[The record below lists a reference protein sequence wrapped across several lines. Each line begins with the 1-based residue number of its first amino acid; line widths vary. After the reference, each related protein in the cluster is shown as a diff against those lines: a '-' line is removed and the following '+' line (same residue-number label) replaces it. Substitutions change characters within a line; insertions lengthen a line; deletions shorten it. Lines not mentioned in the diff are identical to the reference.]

1 MDDRERLQHYLEWR
15 ERTDRP
21 AQRAV
26 HRRRIRSALVGA
38 AVGVVGI
45 AGFAWISYGTRG
57 SAWLA
62 RHDAPATAGSAT
74 DIARADVARDRD
86 VARDG
91 DGAAEPQSLTPPPPV
106 ASTTPPVIERAP
118 AAPPAPRTAAR
129 RTSRAGVRTP
139 ARGAAAPQ
147 PVQADESTAPSAA
160 PSERVAMAPDAT
172 RGVGGDSTTT
182 VVIAIPSTPSAS
194 AATPTTPQATAAA
207 PTAPPLSAAAP
218 TMPQPTAEAPLQLP
232 PSAQDAPDATVVVSV
247 PPAPGTITSIE
258 SKPDC
263 ADVTAADS
271 PDGRTR
277 GQRVADCARDWL
289 KGQSQEFRD
298 GVKRETEDFR
308 TGLDRVGR
316 GLQWLGSKLRRPE

>member
-1 MDDRERLQHYLEWR
+1 
-15 ERTDRP
+15 
-21 AQRAV
+21 V
-26 HRRRIRSALVGA
+26 
-38 AVGVVGI
+38 
-45 AGFAWISYGTRG
+45 
-57 SAWLA
+57 
-62 RHDAPATAGSAT
+62 
-74 DIARADVARDRD
+74 
-86 VARDG
+86 
-91 DGAAEPQSLTPPPPV
+91 TPPPPL

-129 RTSRAGVRTP
+129 RTSRAAVRTP

-147 PVQADESTAPSAA
+147 PVRIEPADESPAPSAA

-172 RGVGGDSTTT
+172 PGVGGDSTPT
-182 VVIAIPSTPSAS
+182 VVIAVPSTP
-194 AATPTTPQATAAA
+194 PPAAA
-207 PTAPPLSAAAP
+207 PTAPPLSAATP
-218 TMPQPTAEAPLQLP
+218 TMPQPMAEAPLQLP

-263 ADVTAADS
+263 PDVSAADS
-271 PDGRTR
+271 SDGRTR
-277 GQRVADCARDWL
+277 GQRVADCARGWL

-298 GVKRETEDFR
+298 GVTRQVGDFR

>member
-74 DIARADVARDRD
+74 DVARDRD

-129 RTSRAGVRTP
+129 RTSRAAVRTP

-147 PVQADESTAPSAA
+147 PVADESTAPSAA
-160 PSERVAMAPDAT
+160 ASERVAMAPDAT
-172 RGVGGDSTTT
+172 RGVGGDSTPT
-182 VVIAIPSTPSAS
+182 VVIAVPSTPPPS
-194 AATPTTPQATAAA
+194 AAT

-263 ADVTAADS
+263 PDVTAADS

-298 GVKRETEDFR
+298 GVKREAEDFR